1 MALTYTCLLL
11 FGCSSGDC
19 NDCLEKKLDCN
30 CCPQIEQTA
39 AKRASIQNVLVFLE
53 TSGSMKGYMP
63 SNNQTSSFQEV
74 IPNFI
79 SKLSSFNSSEFIIPE
94 SKELPQQISNDE
106 LMMRITKA
114 SFKWGQYTSIPVM
127 LDTINHYQD
136 QNNVTVLISDMIYS
150 PREQKEVSQT
160 ITEIS
165 ERVGKKGIASSLV
178 SLSSDFYDGQGKRIE
193 GAPYYLL
200 FQGKQ
205 ENIEAVKIKLFSSL
219 NIYQQTYQE
228 TNFGYSYASPYYSI
242 VPYVQNDGKGVPQ
255 DCNSS
260 GRYLQMAEVKS
271 DDGLSFWMGIDLK
284 NLPQY
289 ALDNDY
295 LKRNL
300 VLESSGL
307 KGSITD
313 VLESKQFESIAE
325 DEDDKKIVKNCTH
338 FIKISARQIE
348 DQIGVINISI
358 KNIQPTWI
366 NNYNHEDA
374 TKADLIR
381 NQTFGLKKIYTALK
395 DAYHENEQGTFFK
408 QVKISLKK

>member
-1 MALTYTCLLL
+1 M
-11 FGCSSGDC
+11 
-19 NDCLEKKLDCN
+19 
-30 CCPQIEQTA
+30 
-39 AKRASIQNVLVFLE
+39 
-53 TSGSMKGYMP
+53 
-63 SNNQTSSFQEV
+63 
-74 IPNFI
+74 
-79 SKLSSFNSSEFIIPE
+79 
-94 SKELPQQISNDE
+94 
-106 LMMRITKA
+106 
-114 SFKWGQYTSIPVM
+114 
-127 LDTINHYQD
+127 
-136 QNNVTVLISDMIYS
+136 
-150 PREQKEVSQT
+150 
-160 ITEIS
+160 
-165 ERVGKKGIASSLV
+165 
-178 SLSSDFYDGQGKRIE
+178 
-193 GAPYYLL
+193 
-200 FQGKQ
+200 
-205 ENIEAVKIKLFSSL
+205 
-219 NIYQQTYQE
+219 
-228 TNFGYSYASPYYSI
+228 
-242 VPYVQNDGKGVPQ
+242 
-255 DCNSS
+255 
-260 GRYLQMAEVKS
+260 
-271 DDGLSFWMGIDLK
+271 
-284 NLPQY
+284 PQY